1 MLQPITGLRTVNESP
16 AVEGLIRDLLYAV
29 GEEPER
35 DGLLDTPK
43 RVRKSLAYLTQGYD
57 QDPRE
62 VLGTAIFEEDYGEMV
77 IVKDIEFYSL
87 CEHHMLPFFG
97 KAHIAYVPDG
107 RIVGLS
113 KLPRL
118 VEVFSR
124 RLQVQERLTKQIA
137 DALWELLEPRGV
149 GVAIEA
155 SHLCM
160 MMRGV
165 QKQHSTTVTSA
176 MRGTIKDDPETR
188 AEFLNQVRQEA
199 YRVR

>member
-35 DGLLDTPK
+35 EGLLDTPK
-43 RVRKSLAYLTQGYD
+43 RVRKSLAFLTQGYEMEPSD
-57 QDPRE
+57 
-62 VLGTAIFEEDYGEMV
+62 VLGTAIFEEDYDAMV

-97 KAHIAYVPDG
+97 KAHVAYVPDG

-124 RLQVQERLTKQIA
+124 RLQVQERLTRQIA
-137 DALWELLEPRGV
+137 EALWETLEPRGV
-149 GVAIEA
+149 GVVIEA

-165 QKQHSTTVTSA
+165 EKQQSSTVTSYLIGA
-176 MRGTIKDDPETR
+176 LKDEPDTR
-188 AEFLNQVRQEA
+188 AEFLAQVRREGS
-199 YRVR
+199 RVF